1 VKRTLLLRFLL
12 RRSPPDSAFASSGGR
27 AVSLPVAR
35 GNASVGIV
43 LEFVVI
49 PTNSVVVF
57 LSVVVRCLPPAAAAS
72 GWVAMVVA
80 AAFAVAA
87 VGGPGPVSGGRG
99 RGDGRRRGLPQV
111 PDAVGGG
118 CEGPSVGVVSGCQR
132 LPDGL
137 RHSEQKER
145 VEQVCISGG
154 ICWHK
159 ADEFGH
165 EL

>member
-1 VKRTLLLRFLL
+1 
-12 RRSPPDSAFASSGGR
+12 
-27 AVSLPVAR
+27 
-35 GNASVGIV
+35 
-43 LEFVVI
+43 
-49 PTNSVVVF
+49 
-57 LSVVVRCLPPAAAAS
+57 
-72 GWVAMVVA
+72 MVVPA
-80 AAFAVAA
+80 VVAVAA

-99 RGDGRRRGLPQV
+99 RGDGRRRGLRQV
-111 PDAVGGG
+111 PDAVDGGG
-118 CEGPSVGVVSGCQR
+118 EGPGVGVVGGRQR